1 MQRRIDQQAFA
12 VGIKAGDERTVHD
25 LSGKECPLKRHDDEV
40 APWFICGIAHAND
53 RATAFP
59 VEGSCD
65 ANDEIVIRSEERRVG
80 KECRSRWGQ
89 EEYKKRMVRTP
100 YRSCASQGGI
110 E

>member
-1 MQRRIDQQAFA
+1 MQRRIDQQSFA

-59 VEGSCD
+59 VEGSCG
-65 ANDEIVIRSEERRVG
+65 ANDEIVIG
-80 KECRSRWGQ
+80 
-89 EEYKKRMVRTP
+89 P
-100 YRSCASQGGI
+100 PSQNITGI
-110 E
+110 LSFEGDRARF